1 MGCNFSSNTVVRT
14 LTPEAKGDEDEAGSK
29 VGVRGDSAVSK
40 VTTESG
46 VVMDNRDIHELPG
59 AVLRNLTPPT
69 SSDVGESD
77 GDGITQ
83 DGIPQQES
91 TLQERPQTREI
102 LEELLHQSIIPLRQA
117 RAHEAYSIAAST
129 WCTLIL
135 LD

>member
-1 MGCNFSSNTVVRT
+1 MC
-14 LTPEAKGDEDEAGSK
+14 
-29 VGVRGDSAVSK
+29 VRGDSAVSK

-83 DGIPQQES
+83 DG
-91 TLQERPQTREI
+91 
-102 LEELLHQSIIPLRQA
+102 
-117 RAHEAYSIAAST
+117 
-129 WCTLIL
+129 
-135 LD
+135 D